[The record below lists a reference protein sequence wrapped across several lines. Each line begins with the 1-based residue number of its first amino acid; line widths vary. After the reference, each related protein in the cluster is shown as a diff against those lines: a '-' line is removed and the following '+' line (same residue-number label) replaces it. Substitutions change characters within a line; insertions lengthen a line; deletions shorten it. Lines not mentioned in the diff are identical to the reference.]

1 MRKFIRALS
10 ITIAVL
16 LAIFWTI
23 GFFSVD
29 ESEILTLL
37 CVAVA
42 TEIVPILIAGLMK
55 RSLRKSAL
63 RDREAKERASIPIW
77 IREDERNEEKSPET
91 SGRTE
96 KPVVMPIPPVPP
108 EETEEEPAEKAA
120 EQKEP
125 KDVAEETASTT
136 EDVDDAN
143 DDAEKTE
150 MDRLQ
155 RTMTRAVNEVVELH
169 GLSYAVYHSSVP
181 EDMAKSILTVFA
193 TGCQRYE
200 TSHPMYKVLS
210 PLLHDTSSVTNIAA
224 TVWSLTGDYMFACGV
239 EDPYL
244 ELRGILRGFAS
255 TGCKGKV
262 FRPVL
267 YKWIEDNGKDRK
279 RSPFKEVEKL
289 LKNKEGAE
297 GLYKA
302 IRSVADYKI
311 PI

>member
-1 MRKFIRALS
+1 MRKFIRVLS
-10 ITIAVL
+10 IIIAVL

-23 GFFSVD
+23 GFFTVD
-29 ESEILTLL
+29 ESEISILL

-55 RSLRKSAL
+55 RSLRKTYL
-63 RDREAKERASIPIW
+63 RDKEAKERASVPIW
-77 IREDERNEEKSPET
+77 IREDEQNEVKSSEA
-91 SGRTE
+91 SAQTE
-96 KPVVMPIPPVPP
+96 KPVVMPIPSVPP
-108 EETEEEPAEKAA
+108 EETEDEPDMDP
-120 EQKEP
+120 QVQQEP
-125 KDVAEETASTT
+125 ESVAEEPVSTS
-136 EDVDDAN
+136 DDA
-143 DDAEKTE
+143 DDKDEAVE
-150 MDRLQ
+150 MERLQ
-155 RTMTRAVNEVVELH
+155 RTMNRAVNEVVELH

-181 EDMAKSILTVFA
+181 EDMAKAVLTAYA

-210 PLLHDTSSVTNIAA
+210 PLLHESSSATNIAS
-224 TVWSLTGDYMFACGV
+224 TVWSLTGEYMFACGV

-255 TGCKGKV
+255 TGCRGKV

-267 YKWIEDNGKDRK
+267 RKWIEDNGKDRK
-279 RSPFKEVEKL
+279 RSPFKEVEEL

-302 IRSVADYKI
+302 IRSVANYKI
-311 PI
+311 SI